1 LLGIGGMGAGGGK
14 ERRGDAAAGGQG
26 DCGGGATSEGIAV
39 SSDPFLFPVFFL
51 RVRAAVVA
59 TRRGEERSGSGGA
72 CRRGDGGCVT
82 PAARGGFAWVGIRAG
97 CCCVHG
103 FDPNPT
109 HAAPV
114 QDSRF
119 RRSPPGMTCSFLF
132 F

>member
-1 LLGIGGMGAGGGK
+1 MGGMGAGGGK

-59 TRRGEERSGSGGA
+59 TRRGEERQ
-72 CRRGDGGCVT
+72 RRSV
-82 PAARGGFAWVGIRAG
+82 PARRRRLRDSSCERVRVDVDQALLLFVSTN
-97 CCCVHG
+97 HG